1 LILKISASPKFWVAI
16 LAANITMSK
25 KRQSATE
32 IQSPAELASV
42 LQNKGDGV
50 YLLPGSARELP
61 FQFDAGERDI
71 NFVTLAKHKDVIE
84 YCQSDQVISLCLG
97 LTVGE
102 AMEITGRNQQ
112 FLPLSADYQKTLFD
126 VLNNGDGGLWE
137 HSFGGPRDLVMGIQ
151 AILTDGRTIKT
162 GGKVVKNVT
171 GYDTT
176 KIFVGGRMYFGVPVA
191 AHFRLHARPEWTHTL
206 EFGAQSVLELLD
218 QASVFMQSEIPITTL
233 AICGSKD
240 NGAKMYVQL
249 TGHKVVVDELVK
261 PLKAL
266 TAKSISVGDAAYEF
280 DPREEKLLPN
290 CQTGKEAIEISA
302 SLQQM
307 RLVLAQLN
315 DVLSGSAEL
324 KLRPGTGRLAICCN
338 SAEEKNTCLD
348 HLRLTLESEGISL
361 VAAYADETLERK
373 IERIGLTPDGSSN
386 QAIVRSL
393 KLRFDQKRILNPLVS
408 W

>member
-1 LILKISASPKFWVAI
+1 
-16 LAANITMSK
+16 MSR
-25 KRQSATE
+25 KRQSAAE
-32 IQSPAELASV
+32 IQSKAELASV
-42 LQNKGDGV
+42 LQNRGDGV
-50 YLLPGSARELP
+50 YLLPGAARELP
-61 FQFDAGERDI
+61 QQFEAGERDI

-97 LTVGE
+97 LTIGE
-102 AMEITGRNQQ
+102 VMEITGQNKQ
-112 FLPLSADYQKTLFD
+112 FLPLCADYQSTLFD

-176 KIFVGGRMYFGVPVA
+176 KIFVGGRMYFGVPVS
-191 AHFRLHARPEWTHTL
+191 AHFRLYARPEWTHTL
-206 EFGAQSVLELLD
+206 GFAAQSVLELLD
-218 QASVFMQSEIPITTL
+218 QASVFMQSDIPITTL

-240 NGAKMYVQL
+240 EGAKMYVQL
-249 TGHKVVVDELVK
+249 TGHRVVVDELVK
-261 PLKAL
+261 PFKAQ
-266 TAKSISVGDAAYEF
+266 TAKSISVSDSAYEF

-290 CQTGKEAIEISA
+290 CQTGKDAIEISA
-302 SLQQM
+302 SLMQM

-315 DVLSGSAEL
+315 DILSGSTEL

-338 SAEEKNTCLD
+338 SPDEKNRCLD
-348 HLRLTLESEGISL
+348 HLRLTLESAGISL
-361 VAAYADETLERK
+361 AAAYSDEVLERK

>member
-1 LILKISASPKFWVAI
+1 MEAS
-16 LAANITMSK
+16 ITMSK
-25 KRQSATE
+25 KRQSAAE
-32 IQSPAELASV
+32 IQSPAELAAV
-42 LQNKGDGV
+42 LPNKGDGI
-50 YLLPGSARELP
+50 YLLPGAARELP
-61 FQFDAGERDI
+61 AQFDAGERDI

-97 LTVGE
+97 LTIGE
-102 AMEITGRNQQ
+102 VMEITGQNKQ
-112 FLPLSADYQKTLFD
+112 FLPLSADCQSTLFD

-191 AHFRLHARPEWTHTL
+191 AHFRLYARPEWTHTL

-218 QASVFMQSEIPITTL
+218 QASVFMQSDIPITTL

-240 NGAKMYVQL
+240 EGARMYVQL

-261 PLKAL
+261 PLKAQA
-266 TAKSISVGDAAYEF
+266 AKSISVSDSAYEF
-280 DPREEKLLPN
+280 DPREEKLLPY
-290 CQTGKEAIEISA
+290 CHTGKDAIEISA
-302 SLQQM
+302 SVLQM
-307 RLVLAQLN
+307 RLVLAQLS
-315 DVLSGSAEL
+315 DVLSGSTEL

-338 SAEEKNTCLD
+338 SPDEKNRCLD

-361 VAAYADETLERK
+361 AAAYADEKLERK
-373 IERIGLTPDGSSN
+373 IERIGLTEEGNSN